1 MITRAYELMIII
13 DSDVVDI
20 EIPKV
25 ISRTEALITEE
36 GGRIASTDNWGRR
49 RFAYEINHK
58 AEGIYVVLDL
68 TTTPESVAELDRQ
81 LNLNEAIV
89 RTKITRP
96 VVSKAAAK
104 ADAALGG

>member
-1 MITRAYELMIII
+1 M
-13 DSDVVDI
+13 
-20 EIPKV
+20 
-25 ISRTEALITEE
+25 
-36 GGRIASTDNWGRR
+36 
-49 RFAYEINHK
+49 
-58 AEGIYVVLDL
+58 LDL

-89 RTKITRP
+89 RTKVTRP

>member
-1 MITRAYELMIII
+1 MRHYEVMIILDPDLEEKTI
-13 DSDVVDI
+13 QPSLEAFLNVVRGDGGTVNNVDI
-20 EIPKV
+20 
-25 ISRTEALITEE
+25 
-36 GGRIASTDNWGRR
+36 WGRR
-49 RFAYEINHK
+49 RMAYELNHK
-58 AEGIYVVLDL
+58 TEGIYVVLDL

>member
-1 MITRAYELMIII
+1 MRDYEVMIILDPDLEEKTI
-13 DSDVVDI
+13 QPSLEAFLNVVRGDGGTVNNVDI
-20 EIPKV
+20 
-25 ISRTEALITEE
+25 
-36 GGRIASTDNWGRR
+36 WGRR
-49 RFAYEINHK
+49 RMAYEINHK
-58 AEGIYVVLDL
+58 TEGIYVVLDL